1 MILSYLTI
9 ALRHL
14 IKDKTFAFIHVFG
27 LSIGLTAFFLILQ
40 YVDFELSFDHFHSNR
55 DELFRVALERKLP
68 DGTHL
73 TTAKN
78 FPGLRKLLKDNF
90 PEVEAAT
97 GFYKT
102 PANTGVLFKYKGKI
116 FNETGGE
123 LNADSAFFQVF
134 QTLLLAG
141 DPATVLD
148 HPHNVVLSQS
158 MAKKVFGDADP
169 IGQRLQRPDDGYG
182 ETDCVVTGVLMDVPA
197 NSHFHAN
204 FIVPLQYRWPN
215 PDPWM
220 DASLMTY
227 ITLNKQNDPESVDDR
242 LNTLYRRIET
252 VHPEV
257 MGAHSFLQPVTSIH
271 LSSHLKDELESNGS
285 KSLVFVAALIAL
297 VILVI
302 GWINYI
308 NLETA
313 RFLLRGREVGVRRV
327 IGSGKSDLA
336 IQFLIEYLCV
346 LIFAFIL
353 SALIIAAA
361 VPYFSY
367 LTGIPAEGISWPRME
382 ILLGSLIILL
392 GGSIA
397 VGIYPALFLLRLN
410 PVAALKGKFGDSKQ
424 GSGVRQSLVVFQFCS
439 SLVLIAFVLVIQAQ
453 LSFMRS
459 ADKKFHA
466 EQVVVIRNPTAYSNE
481 SIIDKHRA
489 YTTLGDKLLDESSVE
504 MISSSSAIPGTEIG
518 FTYVNL
524 LKRNVND
531 PYDPTAYK
539 TLFVDYNYI
548 PFFGLE
554 LLAGRNFDPPG
565 PVSDWKDPWED
576 KDWLTLILNESAV
589 RALGFE
595 SPEEAVDQIVE
606 FENFEDHFQKHRI
619 IGVIRDY
626 HHEAVKKQIFPMIL
640 SPNYGSFQQVYYSV
654 RLQAGTDPADA
665 LNKIQKTW
673 KEVFPEKPFEYFFL
687 DEYYDQQFKREIQ
700 FQRMFS
706 IFAGVAIAIA
716 SLGILGMTLFQA
728 NIRRKE
734 ISIRKVLGASVSSIL
749 VMLSRSNAKVI
760 ALSLLISVPL
770 IWLIASE
777 WLSTYPLRI
786 AISLWFFLI
795 PSLAIISIVGLTSIV
810 QIWSAAQSNPV
821 EHLKNE

>member
-14 IKDKTFAFIHVFG
+14 IRDKTFAFIHVVG

-40 YVDFELSFDHFHSNR
+40 YVNFELSFDHFHSNR
-55 DELFRVALERKLP
+55 DELFRVALDRNLR

-73 TTAKN
+73 AIAKN
-78 FPGLRKLLKDNF
+78 FPGLRNLLKENF
-90 PEVEAAT
+90 PEVKAAT

-134 QTLLLAG
+134 QSLLVAG
-141 DPATVLD
+141 DPETALD

-158 MAKKVFGDADP
+158 MAKKVFGDTDP
-169 IGQRLQRPDDGYG
+169 IGQRLQRPDDGNG
-182 ETDCVVTGVLMDVPA
+182 ETDCVVTGVLMDIPA

-227 ITLNKQNDPESVDDR
+227 ITLDKQHDHEPVNDR
-242 LNTLYRRIET
+242 LNALYRRIEKIY
-252 VHPEV
+252 PEV
-257 MGAHSFLQPVTSIH
+257 IGAHAFLQPVTSIH
-271 LSSHLKDELESNGS
+271 LSSRLKDELESNGS
-285 KSLVFVAALIAL
+285 KTLVFVASLIAL
-297 VILVI
+297 GILVI

-313 RFLLRGREVGVRRV
+313 RFLLRAREVGVRRI

-336 IQFLIEYLCV
+336 IQFIIEYLCV
-346 LIFAFIL
+346 FMFAIVL
-353 SALIIAAA
+353 SALIIMA
-361 VPYFSY
+361 VLPYVSY
-367 LTGIPAEGISWPRME
+367 LTGTPVDQISWPRTE
-382 ILLGSLIILL
+382 ILLGSFIILI

-397 VGIYPALFLLRLN
+397 VGIYPALFLLKLN
-410 PVAALKGKFGDSKQ
+410 PVSALKGTFGDRKQ
-424 GSGVRQSLVVFQFCS
+424 GSGVRQSLVIFQFCS
-439 SLVLIAFVLVIQAQ
+439 SLVLIAFVLVIQEQ

-481 SIIDKHRA
+481 SVIDKHRT

-554 LLAGRNFDPPG
+554 LLAGRNFDPPR
-565 PVSDWKDPWED
+565 PMSDWKNPWED

-640 SPNYGSFQQVYYSV
+640 SPNYGSFQQVYYSI

-665 LNKIQKTW
+665 LSKIQKTW

-734 ISIRKVLGASVSSIL
+734 ICIRKVLGASVSSIL
-749 VMLSRSNAKVI
+749 VMLSRNNAKVI

-777 WLSTYPLRI
+777 WLSTYPMRI
-786 AISLWFFLI
+786 RISTEFFLI
-795 PSLAIISIVGLTSIV
+795 PALAIISIVVLTSIF
-810 QIWSAAQSNPV
+810 QIWKTAQSNPV
-821 EHLKNE
+821 DHLKNE